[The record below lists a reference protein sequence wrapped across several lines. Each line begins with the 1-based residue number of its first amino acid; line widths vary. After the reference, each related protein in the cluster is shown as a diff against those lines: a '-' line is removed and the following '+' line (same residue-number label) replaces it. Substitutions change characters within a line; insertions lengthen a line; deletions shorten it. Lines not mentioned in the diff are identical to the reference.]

1 MLLMGFKGTV
11 TKTAFSRSFQALKIN
26 FKIQGDSRKPRIP
39 TNPVGGCPHTTWT
52 DNIVEWRPTS
62 TRMILLC
69 SWSWLNICSVG
80 YLLARSRK
88 SWNWRD
94 CDSFHGPPTAANSTD
109 SKNNDGINETSF
121 CLEKQKPEHENK
133 TNLFSSHFNICVRLK
148 IMDPELPT

>member
-1 MLLMGFKGTV
+1 MQPSRLESA
-11 TKTAFSRSFQALKIN
+11 TKCHQTTHFYILAI
-26 FKIQGDSRKPRIP
+26 IQNTNTQQTIP
-39 TNPVGGCPHTTWT
+39 GGMIEGKRTGGRPHTTWT
-52 DNIVEWRPTS
+52 DNIVELTPTS

-94 CDSFHGPPTAANSTD
+94 CDSFQGPPTAANSTD

-133 TNLFSSHFNICVRLK
+133 TNLFSRHFNICVRLK
-148 IMDPELPT
+148 IMDHQ